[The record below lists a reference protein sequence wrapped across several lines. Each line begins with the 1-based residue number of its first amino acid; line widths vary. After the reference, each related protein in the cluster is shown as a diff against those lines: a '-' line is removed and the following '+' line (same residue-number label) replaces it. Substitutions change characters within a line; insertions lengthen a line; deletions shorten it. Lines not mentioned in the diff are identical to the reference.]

1 MTEWQNLPLDRV
13 YPVVFIVP
21 HFVGG
26 APSHPTRDPR
36 RAGHQPAHLR
46 DDRGHR
52 QWRTRHPRTW
62 VGDGGEGAK
71 FWLPVLAEMP
81 QALRAGRD
89 PQNRGV
95 EDVCIVVCDG
105 LGGLPDAINTVWELA
120 IVQTCVI
127 HLIRNTFRFAARQCW
142 GDMAR
147 DLEPVY
153 TAPTEAAAKA
163 APGPVGTTTPP
174 SSPPPT
180 CSSPPCD

>member
-1 MTEWQNLPLDRV
+1 MPPAIHV
-13 YPVVFIVP
+13 KI
-21 HFVGG
+21 
-26 APSHPTRDPR
+26 RDGQVTNRPIYV
-36 RAGHQPAHLR
+36 AIGVTVNGER
-46 DDRGHR
+46 DILGP
-52 QWRTRHPRTW
+52 WG
-62 VGDGGEGAK
+62 GDGGEGAK
-71 FWLPVLAEMP
+71 FWLPVLPRCP
-81 QALRAGRD
+81 QALRVGRD

-105 LGGLPDAINTVWELA
+105 LEGLPDAINTVWELA

-147 DLEPVY
+147 DLKPVY